1 MYVQYN
7 DDGIDVWRRLR
18 YQRTAMKLKHLT
30 RQGNSLAIIIDK
42 PILDMLDI
50 NEKTML
56 KLTTDK
62 GKIVLEPVSAEE
74 IDRRFTAAADKVEK
88 RFGRMFKRLAQK

>member
-1 MYVQYN
+1 
-7 DDGIDVWRRLR
+7 
-18 YQRTAMKLKHLT
+18 MKLKHLT